1 MKRLAKRLAKLLA
14 LTLLPAAF
22 IGEFAWAQD
31 ANDAMA
37 QLRAC
42 SLKTRTER
50 LECLEKLSITSALP
64 ALPLP
69 EGTGW
74 VTSVTTSPVDYSQ
87 IATAT
92 KSSREDSSGSAMQL
106 SIRCRSGRTELAVA
120 GPAISGRAQDYVISY
135 RIDGKEPV
143 QVAAAPASGSGIAFK
158 IDASDLVQ
166 SLPADGELAVHVTLR
181 REAIQDGTFS
191 LAGLDSVRENIA
203 AACKWPPAV
212 ARSDH

>member
-1 MKRLAKRLAKLLA
+1 MKRLALKLL
-14 LTLLPAAF
+14 PVAF

-42 SLKTRTER
+42 SLKTRAER

-92 KSSREDSSGSAMQL
+92 KSSREDASGSAMQL
-106 SIRCRSGRTELAVA
+106 SIRCRGGRTELAVA
-120 GPAISGRAQDYVISY
+120 GPAITGRAQDYVISY

-143 QVAAAPASGSGIAFK
+143 QVAAAPAFGAGVAFK

-166 SLPADGELAVHVTLR
+166 SLPADGELAVHVTSR
-181 REAIQDGTFS
+181 REAVQDGTFS
-191 LAGLDSVRENIA
+191 LAGLDLVRENIA

-212 ARSDH
+212 ARSDR

>member
-1 MKRLAKRLAKLLA
+1 MKRLALKLL
-14 LTLLPAAF
+14 PVAF

-42 SLKTRTER
+42 SLKTRAER

-92 KSSREDSSGSAMQL
+92 KSSREDTSGSAMQL
-106 SIRCRSGRTELAVA
+106 SIRCRGGRTELAVA
-120 GPAISGRAQDYVISY
+120 GPAITGRAQDYVISY

-143 QVAAAPASGSGIAFK
+143 QVAAAPAFGAGVAFK

-166 SLPADGELAVHVTLR
+166 SLPADGELAVHVTSR
-181 REAIQDGTFS
+181 REAVQDGTFS
-191 LAGLDSVRENIA
+191 LAGLDLVRENIA

-212 ARSDH
+212 ARSDR

>member
-1 MKRLAKRLAKLLA
+1 MKRLALKLL
-14 LTLLPAAF
+14 PVAF

-42 SLKTRTER
+42 SLKTRAER

-92 KSSREDSSGSAMQL
+92 KSSREDTSGSAMQL
-106 SIRCRSGRTELAVA
+106 SIRCRGGRTELAVA
-120 GPAISGRAQDYVISY
+120 GPAITGRAQDYVISY

-143 QVAAAPASGSGIAFK
+143 QVAAAPAFGAGIAFK

-166 SLPADGELAVHVTLR
+166 SLPANGELAIHVTFR

-191 LAGLDSVRENIA
+191 LAGLDLVRENIA
-203 AACKWPPAV
+203 AACRWPPAV
-212 ARSDH
+212 ARSDR